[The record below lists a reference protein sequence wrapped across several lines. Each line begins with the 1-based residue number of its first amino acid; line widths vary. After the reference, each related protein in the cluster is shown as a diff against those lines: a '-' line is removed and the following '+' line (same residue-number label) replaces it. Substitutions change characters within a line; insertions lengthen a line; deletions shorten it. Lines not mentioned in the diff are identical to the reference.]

1 MNIGGANMYKLHHLR
16 GNTYYVDGPTNCGVY
31 VLNEK
36 KEALLFDCGTEED
49 APHIYKAIN
58 MAGIKITYLVF
69 SHCHA
74 DHAGGWEYIYS
85 KTHCKMIASKIE
97 RGFFRDPKLDIG
109 FLYGG
114 YPLDEYDGKLM
125 HIDMNDEI
133 YSLDE
138 IPSGVEWFHLPGH
151 HWSMIGIK
159 TSDDVYFVADTLGS
173 IDLVERAHI
182 LLIYD
187 VKGYLDSLNFVE
199 GLEEKMVVP
208 SHSEATTNIK
218 PVVEFNRNTIYDIIN
233 ILLDYLH
240 EEHNCTECASYI
252 FDYFKLKI
260 TYNKYML
267 ILSTVRSYLSYLS
280 NSKRIKNYF
289 KDNRLVFINEA

>member
-1 MNIGGANMYKLHHLR
+1 MHKLHHLK
-16 GNTYYVDGPTNCGVY
+16 GNTYYIDGITNCGVY

-36 KEALLFDCGTEED
+36 KEVLLFDCGTELD
-49 APHIYKAIN
+49 GPKIYKVLEDN
-58 MAGIKITYLVF
+58 GMKITHLLF

-74 DHAGGWEYIYS
+74 DHSGGWEYIYK
-85 KTHCKMIASKIE
+85 KTNCKMIASKVE

-133 YSLDE
+133 YALDE
-138 IPSGVEWFHLPGH
+138 LPEGVEYFHLPGH
-151 HWSMIGIK
+151 HAGMIGMK
-159 TSDDVYFVADTLGS
+159 TKDDIYFVADTLGS
-173 IDLVERAHI
+173 IDLVKRANI

-187 VKGYLDSLNFVE
+187 VKGYLESLNYVE
-199 GLEEKMVVP
+199 SLNGKIVVP
-208 SHSEATTNIK
+208 SHSEVTINIK
-218 PVVEFNRNTIYDIIN
+218 PVVEFNRNKIYEIMDV
-233 ILLDYLH
+233 LLDFLH
-240 EEHNCTECASYI
+240 TEHNCTECATHI
-252 FDYFKLKI
+252 FNYYDLNI
-260 TYNKYML
+260 SYNKYML